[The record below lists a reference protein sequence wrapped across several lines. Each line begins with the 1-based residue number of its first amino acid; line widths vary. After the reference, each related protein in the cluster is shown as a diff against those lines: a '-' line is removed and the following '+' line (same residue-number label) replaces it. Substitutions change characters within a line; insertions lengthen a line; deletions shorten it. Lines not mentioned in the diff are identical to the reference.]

1 MTSTEP
7 APGTVGE
14 VSLRALPP
22 DGTVPA
28 DHPLHPDPDGV
39 CRVRLACLP
48 GADAVH
54 LEVRV
59 AGQTRLRAEVRAQ
72 AGESVHCTIRLDA
85 AGEPLLDA
93 GNRQVFLLALGSRY
107 HPLPPLPPPVPGCG
121 WDLCVLV
128 DATTRDREDATAG
141 PGGTVAGRAR
151 ETLTPTGRPGPG
163 AFLLERPARWQ
174 RIVGA
179 VADLVRRL
187 SPGET
192 ANLRSAIIAFA
203 DEPPPPGIHAPD
215 LIPTF
220 HLRHLPED
228 RPPHALSPMTAEAL
242 SAALTGLAP
251 SPGGD
256 FVDALADGLA
266 AATALQWGEDRRRVL
281 ILIGDSPGHSA
292 ADPAPWGG
300 DARARV
306 NDTDAE
312 IARLHREHRV
322 EVLTLYHPPPPGLD
336 ATLGEAQRALLRHAR
351 AQYRRLAA
359 TPALAFTTADFDPAR
374 AAAELNGRR
383 EPLGRGP
390 CWGRLVPDDPAAHG
404 TSAGR
409 R

>member
-7 APGTVGE
+7 APAGE
-14 VSLRALPP
+14 LSLRALPA
-22 DGTVPA
+22 DGTAPA
-28 DHPLHPDPDGV
+28 DHRLRPDPDGV
-39 CRVRLACLP
+39 CRVRLVCLP

-54 LEVRV
+54 LEVGV

-72 AGESVHCTIRLDA
+72 AGESVPCTIRLDA
-85 AGEPLLDA
+85 AGEPVLDA
-93 GNRQVFLLALGSRY
+93 GNRQVFLLALESRY
-107 HPLPPLPPPVPGCG
+107 RPLPPLPPPAPGCG

-128 DATTRDREDATAG
+128 DATTRDREDSAAG
-141 PGGTVAGRAR
+141 PGGSVPDRDS
-151 ETLTPTGRPGPG
+151 ETTDPGGRPGPG

-179 VADLVRRL
+179 VADLIRCL

-192 ANLRSAIIAFA
+192 ADLRCAVIAFA

-215 LIPTF
+215 LIPAF
-220 HLRHLPED
+220 NLRHLPED
-228 RPPHALSPMTAEAL
+228 RPPHALAAMSPETL
-242 SAALTGLAP
+242 TAALTGLTP

-266 AATALQWGEDRRRVL
+266 AAADLQWGEDRRRLLV
-281 ILIGDSPGHSA
+281 LIGDSPGHSA
-292 ADPAPWGG
+292 ADPAPWGA
-300 DARARV
+300 DTRPRIK
-306 NDTDAE
+306 DTDAE

-336 ATLGEAQRALLRHAR
+336 ATLGDAQRALLRHAR
-351 AQYRRLAA
+351 AQYRRLAS

-374 AAAELNGRR
+374 AAAELRGRR

-390 CWGRLVPDDPAAHG
+390 CWGRRVPDD
-404 TSAGR
+404 
-409 R
+409 